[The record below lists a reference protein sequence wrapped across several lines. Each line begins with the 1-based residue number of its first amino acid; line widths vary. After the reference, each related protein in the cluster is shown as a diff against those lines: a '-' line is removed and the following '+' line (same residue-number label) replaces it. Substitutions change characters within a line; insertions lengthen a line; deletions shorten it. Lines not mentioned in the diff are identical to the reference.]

1 MPKRI
6 IKKYMPDHQT
16 IRDHKHLKVF
26 GKLLHDGN
34 LWHFNRRSVSG
45 AFAVGFFCAFIPL
58 PMQMLFAAAIAI
70 FVRVNLPISA
80 SLVWLTNPITMP
92 PIFYAAYKVG
102 AFVLG
107 QEALTSDYKLTA
119 EWFTEQLHLI
129 WQPFLLGC
137 LICGIISAVIAYATV
152 RLLWRLHIVQHI
164 KERRLRK
171 KSRKDSLKGSH
182 KDNVE

>member
-6 IKKYMPDHQT
+6 IKKYMPDHHT
-16 IRDHKHLKVF
+16 IKNHKHLQFF

-58 PMQMLFAAAIAI
+58 PFQMVIAAAFAI
-70 FVRVNLPISA
+70 LSRVNLPISV
-80 SLVWLTNPITMP
+80 SLVWLTNPVTMP
-92 PIFYAAYKVG
+92 PIFYSAYKVG
-102 AFVLG
+102 AYIMG
-107 QEALTSDYKLTA
+107 QEAITSDYKLTA

-137 LICGIISAVIAYATV
+137 LLCGIISALIAYTPI
-152 RLLWRLHIVQHI
+152 RLLWRLHITHHI
-164 KERRLRK
+164 KERRLRV
-171 KSRKDSLKGSH
+171 KSR
-182 KDNVE
+182 